1 MSTPDFSQMSMLD
14 LFRFEA
20 ESQIELLNASLLAL
34 EQQPQAAEHLEACM
48 RAGHSLKGA
57 ARIVGLETAVKVA
70 HVMEDCFVLAQQG
83 QLLLGKAHI
92 DVLLRG
98 ADLLARIAAPPDGD
112 EAWADHAGR
121 DEVQDFLQ
129 VLPAVMSG
137 ELSAAPAWSAPQQE
151 DAEHLP
157 ALLSESL
164 AAGGLTPVAV
174 PPVPPPVSDSVAD
187 PVHRATA
194 SPSAP
199 AALAPM
205 VPLLSPASAAG
216 PASSSSAQAPAAR
229 AVRVSADSL
238 DRLLSLSGES
248 LVESRR
254 LQAFSARML
263 RMKRVQ
269 REALQ
274 ALDLLQQKL
283 PLGLLDEYTQTTLA
297 ELRGL
302 MQHNQ
307 HQLADQLGELDVFDR
322 RSVNLSQRLYD
333 EALACRMRPFADGTG
348 GFARMVRDVGNSLG
362 KSVRLDIVGTATQI
376 DRDILDKLE
385 APIGHLLRNAIDH
398 GIETPAQRRAAGK
411 PEQGVVRLEAR
422 HSAGLLLIEVAD
434 DGAGIDV
441 ERLRRSVV
449 ERGLSNQETAAR
461 LSEAEL
467 LEFLLLP
474 SFSLRDTVTEIS
486 GRGVGLDVVADML
499 KQVRGTIRITTRAGQ
514 GSRFLLQLPLTLSV
528 IRSLLVEI
536 AGEPYAFPLAY
547 VNRTLRLP
555 AEALQTLEGYQ
566 HFSHGGRQIGLVSAH
581 QVLQKGQWRA
591 RDGSVCVVVIGEQE
605 HAYGVAVDAF
615 LGERMLVVQPLDAR
629 LGKIADILAGA
640 LTEEGEPLLILDV
653 ADMLRTVEKLTASGR
668 LQTVGAES
676 AEDSA
681 AGARKKVLVVDDSL
695 TVRELERKML
705 SNRGYQVSVAVDGMD
720 GWNAVRAEA
729 FDLVITDIDMPRMDG
744 IELVTLIRSAPSLQ
758 GLPVMIVSYKDRE
771 EDRQRGLEAGADH
784 YFTKSSFHDES
795 LLLAVTD
802 LIGEATS

>member
-1 MSTPDFSQMSMLD
+1 MSTPDLSQMSMLD

-20 ESQIELLNASLLAL
+20 ESQIAQLNASLLAL
-34 EQQPQAAEHLEACM
+34 EQQPDAAEHLEACM

-57 ARIVGLETAVKVA
+57 ARIVGLDTAVKVA
-70 HVMEDCFVLAQQG
+70 HVLEDCFVLAQQG
-83 QLLLGKAHI
+83 KLQLEKKHI

-98 ADLLARIAAPPDGD
+98 ADLLGRIASPPDGD
-112 EAWADHAGR
+112 EAWADHAGSG
-121 DEVQDFLQ
+121 EVQAFLQ
-129 VLPAVMSG
+129 ALPTVMNGG
-137 ELSAAPAWSAPQQE
+137 EAAPWPAPSAAPVAAPVE
-151 DAEHLP
+151 P
-157 ALLSESL
+157 ALVPATETEPGL
-164 AAGGLTPVAV
+164 ATQVLAHAEPLRPAAAAVEAVPVA
-174 PPVPPPVSDSVAD
+174 P
-187 PVHRATA
+187 
-194 SPSAP
+194 AP
-199 AALAPM
+199 G
-205 VPLLSPASAAG
+205 LSG
-216 PASSSSAQAPAAR
+216 TGAR
-229 AVRVSADSL
+229 AVRVSAESL
-238 DRLLSLSGES
+238 DHLLSLSGES

-254 LQAFSARML
+254 LKPFSASML

-269 REALQ
+269 REAMQ

-283 PLGLLDEYTQTTLA
+283 STAQLDEFAHTALS
-297 ELRGL
+297 ELRTL
-302 MQHNQ
+302 MQQNQ
-307 HQLADQLGELDVFDR
+307 HLLGEQLNELEAFDR

-348 GFARMVRDVGNSLG
+348 GFARMVRDVGHALG
-362 KSVRLDIVGTATQI
+362 KSVRLDIGGSATQI
-376 DRDILDKLE
+376 DRDILEKLE
-385 APIGHLLRNAIDH
+385 APIGHLLRNAVDH
-398 GIETPAQRRAAGK
+398 GVEDAATRRAAGK

-422 HSAGLLLIEVAD
+422 HSAGMLLIEVVD
-434 DGAGIDV
+434 DGAGIDL
-441 ERLRRSVV
+441 EQLRRAVV
-449 ERGLSNQETAAR
+449 ARGLSNQETAAR

-474 SFSLRDTVTEIS
+474 SFTLRETVTEIS

-499 KQVRGTIRITTRAGQ
+499 KQVRGTIRITTRPGQ
-514 GSRFLLQLPLTLSV
+514 GSRFLMQLPLTLSV

-605 HAYGVAVDAF
+605 HSYGVAVDAF

-629 LGKIADILAGA
+629 LGKIPDVLAGA
-640 LTEEGEPLLILDV
+640 LMEDGAPLLILDV
-653 ADMLRTVEKLTASGR
+653 ADMLRTVQKLTSSGR
-668 LQTVGAES
+668 LQTVDQDE
-676 AEDSA
+676 A
-681 AGARKKVLVVDDSL
+681 AQAAVATRKKVLVVDDSL
-695 TVRELERKML
+695 TVRELERKL
-705 SNRGYQVSVAVDGMD
+705 LANRGYQVTVAVDGMD

-744 IELVTLIRSAPSLQ
+744 IELVSLIRSAPQLQ
-758 GLPVMIVSYKDRE
+758 SLPVMIVSYKDRE

-795 LLLAVTD
+795 LLQAVTD